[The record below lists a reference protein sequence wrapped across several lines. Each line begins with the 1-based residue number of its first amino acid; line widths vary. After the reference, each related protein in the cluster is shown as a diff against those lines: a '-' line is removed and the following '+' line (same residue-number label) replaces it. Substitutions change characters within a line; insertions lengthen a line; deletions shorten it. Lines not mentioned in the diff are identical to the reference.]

1 MNVNITELMQDS
13 GVKFGTSGTRGLVK
27 DMTDYVCFAY
37 TAAFLQHLLDKNW
50 IQPGDTI
57 GIGGDLRN
65 SSPRIM
71 NAVAAACEHYKMAAL
86 NLGHIPSPAVALY
99 GITHHIATVMV
110 TGSHIP
116 DDRNGMK
123 FNLPIGEILQADEQA
138 IRNQTIVMPELFTD
152 EGMLLQSV
160 DASKEHSSQAEKDYI
175 TRFTDFFPDNCLAGM
190 TIGVYQHSAVARDI
204 LIDVLAALGA
214 DTLPLGRSDAFV
226 SVDTEAIREEDVTL
240 AKQWAAAHQLDAI
253 VSTDG
258 DSDRPLLSDEKGH
271 WLRGDIVGLLTAR
284 YLQADIVVTPVSS
297 NSSVDAGF
305 FEQVERTRIGSPYV
319 IAAMQ
324 SANQAYPTK
333 KVVGYEA
340 NGGFLQQTTMALND
354 KSLSALPT
362 RDAMM
367 VIISVIMLA
376 KQQGMTISQ
385 LNNSMPAIY
394 TSSDRIKNF
403 ATEKSQQLLASLLP
417 NNILDK
423 TIVAALFP
431 FMDDVLNTD
440 ITDGLRLM
448 FAQDE
453 IIHLRPSGNAPEL
466 RCYTEAKTESRAQDL
481 NRLALTAVK
490 NWSPQK

>member
-1 MNVNITELMQDS
+1 
-13 GVKFGTSGTRGLVK
+13 
-27 DMTDYVCFAY
+27 
-37 TAAFLQHLLDKNW
+37 
-50 IQPGDTI
+50 
-57 GIGGDLRN
+57 
-65 SSPRIM
+65 
-71 NAVAAACEHYKMAAL
+71 
-86 NLGHIPSPAVALY
+86 
-99 GITHHIATVMV
+99 
-110 TGSHIP
+110 
-116 DDRNGMK
+116 
-123 FNLPIGEILQADEQA
+123 
-138 IRNQTIVMPELFTD
+138 
-152 EGMLLQSV
+152 
-160 DASKEHSSQAEKDYI
+160 
-175 TRFTDFFPDNCLAGM
+175 
-190 TIGVYQHSAVARDI
+190 IGVYQHSAVARDI

>member
-1 MNVNITELMQDS
+1 
-13 GVKFGTSGTRGLVK
+13 
-27 DMTDYVCFAY
+27 
-37 TAAFLQHLLDKNW
+37 
-50 IQPGDTI
+50 
-57 GIGGDLRN
+57 
-65 SSPRIM
+65 
-71 NAVAAACEHYKMAAL
+71 
-86 NLGHIPSPAVALY
+86 
-99 GITHHIATVMV
+99 
-110 TGSHIP
+110 
-116 DDRNGMK
+116 
-123 FNLPIGEILQADEQA
+123 
-138 IRNQTIVMPELFTD
+138 
-152 EGMLLQSV
+152 
-160 DASKEHSSQAEKDYI
+160 
-175 TRFTDFFPDNCLAGM
+175 
-190 TIGVYQHSAVARDI
+190 
-204 LIDVLAALGA
+204 
-214 DTLPLGRSDAFV
+214 
-226 SVDTEAIREEDVTL
+226 
-240 AKQWAAAHQLDAI
+240 
-253 VSTDG
+253 DG